1 MSRPRGRSC
10 QENRLVGWILSSTAI
25 GEWRAVATA
34 GCAEGLGTQTT
45 IGVLSPL
52 PFFAISACS
61 DMHPFSSLGCSLH
74 SSGVAAYKVVE
85 QPKMAETMPT
95 TTGIDNPAKE
105 TMPGGPDKE
114 EIALLR
120 DGRDDLR
127 RRGRCGLLQ
136 RLWGCRGGPGYQ
148 S

>member
-1 MSRPRGRSC
+1 MDAPGKRIDSFDGFFRRRPS
-10 QENRLVGWILSSTAI
+10 

-105 TMPGGPDKE
+105 KCPA
-114 EIALLR
+114 ALTKKR
-120 DGRDDLR
+120 SR
-127 RRGRCGLLQ
+127 
-136 RLWGCRGGPGYQ
+136 
-148 S
+148 